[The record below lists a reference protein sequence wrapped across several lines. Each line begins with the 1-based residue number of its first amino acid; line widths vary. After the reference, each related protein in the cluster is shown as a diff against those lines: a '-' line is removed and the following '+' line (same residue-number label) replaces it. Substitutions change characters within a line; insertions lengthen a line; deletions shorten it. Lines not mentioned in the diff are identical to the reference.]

1 MKKPVLQLYGRRLS
15 RPLGVDKNQIYED
28 QLKFFKQPL
37 LQENFWKID
46 KPLYLEIG
54 FGGGEHL
61 AQKALKNPHIQ
72 FIGAEPFV
80 NGVASLLQHIE
91 KYRLTN
97 IWIWDDNI
105 HDLFS
110 NIKDVQVFDA
120 VYLLFAD
127 PWPKK
132 KHFKRRFIQND
143 SIKKVHQLLKNDAS
157 WYIATDHLEYRSW
170 MLELFEINQNIFKQ
184 TRHNIYER
192 PLLEEWPLTRY
203 EEKARNKNI
212 PISYMIYKK
221 I

>member
-97 IWIWDDNI
+97 VWIWDDNI

-157 WYIATDHLEYRSW
+157 WYIATDHLGYRSW
-170 MLELFEINQNIFKQ
+170 MLELFEMNQNIFKQ

-212 PISYMIYKK
+212 PITYMIYKK